1 MMKDVSLEKSNGEK
15 GGTTGHYNI
24 IFILERNYLDQGL
37 CNKIKGVFL
46 MICYITLFV
55 LQKQSVT

>member
-1 MMKDVSLEKSNGEK
+1 M
-15 GGTTGHYNI
+15 
-24 IFILERNYLDQGL
+24 DQGL